1 MAKYL
6 WLLVL
11 SLSAFFPIESQAYG
25 QDKQVY
31 MTSLEW
37 PPYSGEKLSRQGV
50 TVATTKAI
58 FKAMGYELV
67 VDFYPWSQ
75 AVKLGL
81 DKNSKYLGYFPEYY
95 SSELDKTCN
104 FSETVGS
111 GPLGFAQ
118 LKSKPVNW
126 TSLDDIAKLSR
137 VGVVQDYVN
146 SAEFDK
152 RVREGNIKTEA
163 VTSDLENLKKL
174 AANRVPIIVID
185 KYVLEYLLENSLEL
199 QEYKNKIEFNEKLL
213 EDKYL
218 YLCFKNT
225 PQSKTIK
232 KAFDKGAHRVD
243 MKSFFNESL
252 R

>member
-1 MAKYL
+1 MIKYL
-6 WLLVL
+6 CFLVL
-11 SLSAFFPIESQAYG
+11 WLSIFSQTEAQE
-25 QDKQVY
+25 QDKRIF

-67 VDFYPWSQ
+67 VDFYPWSR

-81 DKNSKYLGYFPEYY
+81 DKESKYLGYFPEYY

-118 LKSKPVNW
+118 LKSKPVEWN
-126 TSLDDIAKLSR
+126 SLDDIAKLSR

-152 RVREGNIKTEA
+152 RVREGNIKTEP
-163 VTSDLENLKKL
+163 VVSDLVNLKKL
-174 AANRVPIIVID
+174 AASRVPLIVID
-185 KYVLEYLLENSLEL
+185 KYVMEYLLENSQEL

-225 PQSKTIK
+225 TESKAIK